1 MSELVSPKVYLQ
13 VNTANVRL
21 IRIHLGI
28 ILMTQHAQ
36 PELGLLYKF
45 LLSKIYFE
53 SWPTLFLSSQ
63 ISKCLFFIILK
74 ISILEKLGSFRNN
87 TITGCTSDCHVGCPE
102 GTYRLPGMSECK
114 PRLNCNQIKRLL
126 PTKDRFLIGGGGVKR
141 VSTTTRFDIY
151 TCVLAMSWI
160 SVSSDPIPLFSYLY
174 LF

>member
-36 PELGLLYKF
+36 PELGLLYRFCCLKF
-45 LLSKIYFE
+45 ILSRGRLYFCQAK
-53 SWPTLFLSSQ
+53 FRNVY
-63 ISKCLFFIILK
+63 FFIILK